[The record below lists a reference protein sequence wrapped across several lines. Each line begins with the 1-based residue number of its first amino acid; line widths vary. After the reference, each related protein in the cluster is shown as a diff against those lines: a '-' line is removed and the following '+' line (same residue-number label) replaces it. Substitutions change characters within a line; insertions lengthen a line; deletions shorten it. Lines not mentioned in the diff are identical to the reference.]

1 MASTINVKIAPLPR
15 GAYSSS
21 ATYAKLDVVS
31 YNGSSYMAIKSVPTG
46 TVPTNTAYWQLLVQA
61 PTISDGSI
69 TTDKIADGAISEDK
83 LDGDVIDLIKGAYPS
98 DVEKGNIA
106 SFPDGSEMPVED
118 LKVHLEPIQDLN
130 GYDSPWVGGAGKNK
144 LGGLITTTGSKI
156 GVTYTANSDGSF
168 TVNGTNSSSSVSDY
182 RLSDTGTFPLSLP
195 VGNYILSG
203 GVDGLNGTAN
213 TLYIS
218 INDNRYVGT
227 KSGNGTSFTIAEGE
241 TITSVFIRMASGAT
255 ASNAVF
261 KPMIRLASETDATF
275 TPYSNICPITG
286 HTETNVVRTGKNLF
300 DEETVEIGK
309 AWDGASNSARAIV
322 KIPLKEGS
330 YVLSLN
336 GTNGLDRMYYHAYSS
351 APAGANQISSFPF
364 AVNLSEPNTNLL
376 LQFNKTAISIND
388 IKALKLQLEL
398 GSSATSYEPYQG
410 DTYNIPLNQTVY
422 GGTLDVTTGV
432 LTVDKGAVDLGSLT
446 WIYESAVPRFYS
458 TGINSLVKRPPNNVV
473 VIGAISSAYTEVT
486 FNQLYTTQKANGS
499 FALGNTGTLS
509 IINTAYTNA
518 STFKTAMSGVYIVY
532 PLATPQTYQLTPTQ
546 VTTLLG
552 HNNMWADSGEVEVK
566 YLADTSL
573 YIQKLTGST
582 EDDMVANQN
591 ISANKYFMVGNELYY
606 STTAIASGETIVV
619 GSNCTKT
626 NLAEALNALNQ

>member
-130 GYDSPWVGGAGKNK
+130 GYDSPWVGGAGKNI
-144 LGGLITTTGSKI
+144 LSSTWESGSYGATGSKI
-156 GVTYTANSDGSF
+156 NDSTKIRTASAISVEPNTTYTLSFAVTRQATGLVCFYTDSAFISRTGMNADNPTFTTPSTCTRITLVASAESDSTEPKAQLEKGS
-168 TVNGTNSSSSVSDY
+168 T
-182 RLSDTGTFPLSLP
+182 
-195 VGNYILSG
+195 
-203 GVDGLNGTAN
+203 
-213 TLYIS
+213 
-218 INDNRYVGT
+218 
-227 KSGNGTSFTIAEGE
+227 
-241 TITSVFIRMASGAT
+241 AT
-255 ASNAVF
+255 AW
-261 KPMIRLASETDATF
+261 
-275 TPYSNICPITG
+275 TPYENICPITG
-286 HTETNVVRTGKNLF
+286 HTETNVVRTGKNLTNKSGGVNNIVLTRVKKGVTYTYSCKNIGAVGINLKKDSNTGAMVKALATMSNQHPF
-300 DEETVEIGK
+300 LTFTADE
-309 AWDGASNSARAIV
+309 DFN
-322 KIPLKEGS
+322 LF
-330 YVLSLN
+330 LN
-336 GTNGLDRMYYHAYSS
+336 GYGSDGWTF
-351 APAGANQISSFPF
+351 AGAT
-364 AVNLSEPNTNLL
+364 SEH
-376 LQFNKTAISIND
+376 QV
-388 IKALKLQLEL
+388 EV
-398 GSSATSYEPYQG
+398 GSSATSYEPYQSN
-410 DTYNIPLNQTVY
+410 TYNIPLNQTVY
-422 GGTLDVTTGV
+422 GGTLDITTGV

-499 FALGNTGTLS
+499 FAFGDTGTLS